1 MSFEV
6 ASHESPELSFEMVS
20 RDSHPRLRGLVR
32 DYIGYDERSREPL
45 CRREVPSGD
54 VHLILSPA
62 SELTVGKA
70 GAGSRHTSFVA
81 ALHETHSLV
90 EHDGRQHGI
99 EVRLTPLGAY
109 TLLGFPMDELSNR
122 VVELDDLIGPRADEL
137 VERLFEPAAWH
148 ERFRLLDALLAAR
161 AEGGRGAAP
170 GVAWAWRRLGE
181 TSGRTSVRGLSE
193 ELGWSQ
199 RRLVARFREQ
209 VGLPPKALA
218 RILRFERVSA
228 LLQRVE
234 GPRLAEVA
242 YDCGYFDQAH
252 LNRDFRE
259 FAGTTPTAYIAARLP
274 PGGGVAG

>member
-6 ASHESPELSFEMVS
+6 ARHESPELSFEMMS
-20 RDSHPRLRGLVR
+20 RGAHPRLRGLVR
-32 DYIGYDERSREPL
+32 DYIGYDEHSREPL

-54 VHLILSPA
+54 VHLILSPE

-70 GAGSRHTSFVA
+70 GTVSRHTSFVA
-81 ALHETHSLV
+81 ALHESHSLV
-90 EHDGRQHGI
+90 EHGGRQHGI

-109 TLLGFPMDELSNR
+109 ALFGFPMDELSNR
-122 VVELDDLIGPRADEL
+122 VVELDDLLGAKAHEL
-137 VERLFEPAAWH
+137 VGRLFEPEGWH
-148 ERFRLLDALLAAR
+148 ERFGLLDALLAAR
-161 AEGGRGAAP
+161 ADDGRGAGP

-181 TSGRTSVRGLSE
+181 TSGRTSVRGLAE

-209 VGLPPKALA
+209 VGLPPKAFA

-228 LLQRVE
+228 LLQGVE
-234 GPRLAEVA
+234 GARLAEVA

-259 FAGTTPTAYIAARLP
+259 FAGTTPTEYIAARLP

>member
-6 ASHESPELSFEMVS
+6 VRHESPELSFEMVS

-62 SELTVGKA
+62 SELTVGNA

-90 EHDGRQHGI
+90 EHGGRQHGI

-148 ERFRLLDALLAAR
+148 ERFSLLDALLAAR
-161 AEGGRGAAP
+161 AEDGRGAAP

-209 VGLPPKALA
+209 IGLPPKALA

-234 GPRLAEVA
+234 GARLAEVA